1 MSYQHDRRYAGEL
14 SQLFE
19 VKEYEYTGGRAEGVR
34 AVDIRNRAGVEL
46 QVLPGRCM
54 DFGRFSYKG
63 HSFQFITPAGMVN
76 TKYYDNRGVEF
87 LRSFNGGMLTTCGLT
102 EIGSGGECNGEQL
115 GLHGRIA
122 NTPAEHFSCTVDT
135 DGGAPSA
142 ELRGTMRQ
150 AVLFGE
156 RLTLT
161 RKVTMGYD
169 QKGFCFTDTVE
180 NTGFLPSPFMLL
192 YHFNLG
198 YPLVDEDARIY
209 LPASDTQPRTPHAA
223 EGRDRWDVCEAPQN
237 GYEEMCYLHTLKAD
251 KNGRSA
257 AALYNHRTGLG
268 LVIRFDRLLLDRFV
282 EWKQMGEGDYVIGL
296 EPTNGFVDGRLAA
309 MQTNCLKHLEAGEK
323 HSYTFELQ
331 ILEGQA
337 ELDALLH
344 AYAEM
349 K

>member
-1 MSYQHDRRYAGEL
+1 MSYQKDRQYAGEL
-14 SQLFE
+14 SQLFD
-19 VKEYEYTGGRAEGVR
+19 VREYAYTSGRAEGVQ

-54 DFGRFSYKG
+54 DFGRFAYKG
-63 HSFQFITPAGMVN
+63 QSFQFITPAGMVDS
-76 TKYYDNRGVEF
+76 KYYDNRGNEF

-102 EIGSGGECNGEQL
+102 EIGTAGECGGESL
-115 GLHGRIA
+115 GLHGRIG
-122 NTPAEHFSCTVDT
+122 NTPAERFGCFVDT
-135 DGGAPSA
+135 DGDEPSA

-161 RKVTMGYD
+161 RKVTMGYR

-180 NTGFLPSPFMLL
+180 NIGFLPSPFMLL
-192 YHFNLG
+192 YHFNFG
-198 YPLVDEDARIY
+198 YPLVDENARIY
-209 LPASDTQPRTPHAA
+209 LPSVETTPRTPHAA
-223 EGRDRWDVCEAPQN
+223 EGIGSWDVCEVPQN

-251 KNGRSA
+251 GNGRSA
-257 AALYNHRTGLG
+257 AALYNHGTGLG
-268 LVIRFDRLLLDRFV
+268 LVIRFDRTLLDRFV
-282 EWKQMGEGDYVIGL
+282 EWKQMGQGDYVIGL

-309 MQTNCLKHLEAGEK
+309 IQTNCLKRLAPGEK
-323 HSYTFELQ
+323 HSYSFELQ

-337 ELDALLH
+337 ELDELL
-344 AYAEM
+344 AEYARM

>member
-223 EGRDRWDVCEAPQN
+223 EGRNR
-237 GYEEMCYLHTLKAD
+237 
-251 KNGRSA
+251 
-257 AALYNHRTGLG
+257 
-268 LVIRFDRLLLDRFV
+268 
-282 EWKQMGEGDYVIGL
+282 
-296 EPTNGFVDGRLAA
+296 
-309 MQTNCLKHLEAGEK
+309 
-323 HSYTFELQ
+323 
-331 ILEGQA
+331 
-337 ELDALLH
+337 
-344 AYAEM
+344 
-349 K
+349 